1 MVLEIKIAIV
11 TLIVCLSSSLCNAQE
26 GSCKTSSEIRGSIV
40 LVYGGILFEPLNKY
54 SNKSDSIKC
63 KDQEEEYYL
72 NGLQINK
79 EQFMKLNLSHKD
91 LSNDST
97 TVFNRRSKVGYGT
110 YEYHF
115 QKGWD
120 CSNRITYRME
130 VKLPFFV
137 NGKEISQKSQ
147 SQKLSG
153 IEILT
158 IERKNSF
165 LGADEIHI
173 KTHP

>member
-1 MVLEIKIAIV
+1 MKTAII
-11 TLIVCLSSSLCNAQE
+11 TLIVCLTCSLCNAQE
-26 GSCKTSSEIRGSIV
+26 GSYKTSSEIRGSIV
-40 LVYGGILFEPLNKY
+40 LVYGGIFFEPLNKY

-97 TVFNRRSKVGYGT
+97 TIFNRRSKLGYGT

-115 QKGWD
+115 QKGRD
-120 CSNRITYRME
+120 CSNKITYRME

-137 NGKEISQKSQ
+137 NGKEINQESQN
-147 SQKLSG
+147 QKLSG

-165 LGADEIHI
+165 FGTDEIHI
-173 KTHP
+173 KANR